1 MPYTI
6 FGLICV
12 GLLGASL
19 FTSGIIFGMMPLVA
33 SGIAILALSIMAMLL
48 YYIYC
53 QQPSVQGQGAIQIH
67 GAVAYTTNNMNTMKR
82 QPPLQPSAFSTKRN
96 PIIAEGNN
104 TLMLSAFSTKRNK
117 SDTDLELM
125 SQQTDV

>member
-1 MPYTI
+1 MPYAI
-6 FGLICV
+6 FSLICV

-19 FTSGIIFGMMPLVA
+19 FTTGIIFGMMTMVA
-33 SGIAILALSIMAMLL
+33 AGIAILALSIMGMLL

-53 QQPSVQGQGAIQIH
+53 QQPTVQSHGQNQSH
-67 GAVAYTTNNMNTMKR
+67 SAVAYTTNNMNTM
-82 QPPLQPSAFSTKRN
+82 QLSAFSTKRN

-125 SQQTDV
+125 NQQNENEV